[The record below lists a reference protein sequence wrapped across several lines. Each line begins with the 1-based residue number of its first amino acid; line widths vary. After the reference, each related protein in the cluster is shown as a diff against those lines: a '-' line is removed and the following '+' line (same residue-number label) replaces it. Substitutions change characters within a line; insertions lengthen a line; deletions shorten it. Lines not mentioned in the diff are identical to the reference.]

1 MGAKI
6 HFILDMLLL
15 KWRGTSKETYIKQ
28 VVRNTGLELM
38 GERSVSPEQRC
49 LLSLLGS
56 PGLGNIFGMFQKR
69 RLRRLG
75 LQ

>member
-1 MGAKI
+1 
-6 HFILDMLLL
+6 
-15 KWRGTSKETYIKQ
+15 
-28 VVRNTGLELM
+28 M

-69 RLRRLG
+69 RLRRFGSPVTRQCG
-75 LQ
+75 LLENIMFRVTVRY